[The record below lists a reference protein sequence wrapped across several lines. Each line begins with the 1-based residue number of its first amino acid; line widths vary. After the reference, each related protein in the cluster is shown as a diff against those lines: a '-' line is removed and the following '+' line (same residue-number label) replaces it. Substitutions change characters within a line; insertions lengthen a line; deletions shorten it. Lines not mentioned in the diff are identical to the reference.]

1 MHEMM
6 NQELNVVVM
15 PNGSFQLEW
24 ADTQDVI
31 NKSSRLLQEGIY
43 KQFSADADSW
53 LLFLG
58 FCDHQVSLSPSL
70 DYWRNFTGDF
80 TKRLCQTPD
89 LEILRHKVK
98 VLAEEDELRT
108 HLERAPL
115 MIGSEYLSLELLEA
129 VWARLNNAFTLA
141 IKSFGGTVEDFIRT
155 YSPNVHLVGRIF
167 FHLVENKSEDYPFA
181 FMATYSTR
189 LNRQGRSKHLALKHA
204 LQEYEDDNQEGFMCL
219 LSRCLK

>member
-1 MHEMM
+1 MM
-6 NQELNVVVM
+6 NQELNIVVM

-24 ADTQDVI
+24 ADTQDAI
-31 NKSSRLLQEGIY
+31 NKSSWLLQEEIY

-58 FCDHQVSLSPSL
+58 FCDDQVSLSPSL

-80 TKRLCQTPD
+80 AKRLCQTPD

-98 VLAEEDELRT
+98 VLAKEDELRT
-108 HLERAPL
+108 YIERAPL

-141 IKSFGGTVEDFIRT
+141 IKSYDGTVEDFIGT
-155 YSPNVHLVGRIF
+155 YSPNIHLVGRIF
-167 FHLVENKSEDYPFA
+167 FHLVENKSEEYPFA

-189 LNRQGRSKHLALKHA
+189 LNRQGRSK
-204 LQEYEDDNQEGFMCL
+204 
-219 LSRCLK
+219 R